1 MTVSLKH
8 AFQSAKTDSADLTIV
23 QPSNWNE
30 EHELTAAAGVVLGR
44 DTSSAGV
51 VQELPIAVTPAGN
64 VGIGTTTPG
73 QKLTVAGTIESTT
86 GGVKFP
92 DGSTQTTAAGSVS
105 YPQNVQSGNYTLVL
119 SDAGKHIYSANS
131 GAQTITVPTNA
142 AVAFPIGTLITIVNF
157 GTTNI
162 LIGAT
167 GISIYLNGSTTAVPY
182 PLIAPGVS
190 FQLLK
195 TSTNGWQSMF
205 GAVSQFTFTHLSVAG
220 GGGGGAPAGGGGGGA
235 GGFVTGTVS
244 HTSGNTLTVSVGA
257 GGAAGVIGTTAVAGT
272 NSSIT
277 NAVAAVGGGKGGDS
291 PGGGTGGSGGS
302 GGGGFGGNSP
312 VYVGGAGTAGQ
323 GNGGGSGSTSQASGG
338 GGGAGAVG
346 DTTVGLAGG
355 NGGAGLASSISG
367 TAITYA
373 GGGGGG
379 TIFSNTPAT
388 GGTGGGGT
396 GANGSTNATAG
407 TTNLGGGG
415 GGGGGSSPVRAA
427 GAGGSGRVVI
437 STLYPATATTGS
449 PVVTTSG
456 ANTIY
461 TFNSSGTITF

>member
-8 AFQSAKTDSADLTIV
+8 TFQSAKTDSADSTIV

-30 EHELTAAAGVVLGR
+30 EHVLTAASGVVLGR
-44 DTSSAGV
+44 NTSSAGV
-51 VQELPIAVTPAGN
+51 VQELPIAVTAAGN

-73 QKLTVAGTIESTT
+73 QKLTVAGTIESTS

-92 DGSTQTTAAGSVS
+92 DGSTQTTAAAGVS

-131 GAQTITVPTNA
+131 GAQTITIPTNA

-182 PLIAPGVS
+182 PIIAPGVS
-190 FQLLK
+190 LQLLK

-205 GAVSQFTFTHLSVAG
+205 GAVSQFTFTHLSIAG
-220 GGGGGAPAGGGGGGA
+220 GGGGGAPASGGGGA
-235 GGFVTGTVS
+235 GGGFVTGTVS
-244 HTSGNTLTVSVGA
+244 HTSGNTLAVAVGA
-257 GGAAGVIGTTAVAGT
+257 GGAAGVFSPASASTAGS

-277 NAVAAVGGGKGGDS
+277 NAVAAVGGGFGGDGS
-291 PGGGTGGSGGS
+291 AAGGSGGS
-302 GGGGFGGNSP
+302 GGGGG
-312 VYVGGAGTAGQ
+312 GGASAAGGTATAGQ
-323 GNGGGSGSTSQASGG
+323 GNNGGAGGATNRGGG

-346 DTTVGLAGG
+346 TAGG
-355 NGGAGLASSISG
+355 GAGGPGGAGLASSISG
-367 TAITYA
+367 SSITYA

-379 TIFSNTPAT
+379 TIFGDVPAV

-396 GANGSTNATAG
+396 GANSSTNATAG

-415 GGGGGSSPVRAA
+415 GGGGSNGPVRTA

>member
-8 AFQSAKTDSADLTIV
+8 TFQSAKSDSADVTIV

-64 VGIGTTTPG
+64 VGIGTSAPG
-73 QKLTVAGTIESTT
+73 QKLTVAGTIESTS

-92 DGSTQTTAAGSVS
+92 DGSTQTTAAGAVS
-105 YPQNVQSGNYTLVL
+105 YPQNVQSGNYTLVAG
-119 SDAGKHIYSANS
+119 DAGKHIYSANS
-131 GAQTITVPTNA
+131 GAQTITIPTNA

-182 PLIAPGVS
+182 PFIAPGVS

-205 GAVSQFTFTHLSVAG
+205 GAVTPFTFTHLSVAG
-220 GGGGGAPAGGGGGGA
+220 GGGGGGPAAGGGGGG

-244 HTSGNTLTVSVGA
+244 HTSGTTLTVAVGA
-257 GGAAGVIGTTAVAGT
+257 GGAAGVFSPFSVSTAGS
-272 NSSIT
+272 NSAIT
-277 NAVAAVGGGKGGDS
+277 NAVAAVGGGRGGDAAS
-291 PGGGTGGSGGS
+291 AGGNGGS
-302 GGGGFGGNSP
+302 GGGGGGSASS
-312 VYVGGAGTAGQ
+312 VGGTATAGQ
-323 GNGGGSGSTSQASGG
+323 GYNGGAGGSSYYAGG
-338 GGGAGAVG
+338 GGGASAVG
-346 DTTVGLAGG
+346 VDGGGAAGA
-355 NGGAGLASSISG
+355 GGAGLASSISG
-367 TAITYA
+367 TSITYA

-379 TIFSNTPAT
+379 TIFSSTPAT

-415 GGGGGSSPVRAA
+415 GGGGNNGPVRTA

-437 STLYPATATTGS
+437 STLYPATSTTGS

>member
-8 AFQSAKTDSADLTIV
+8 TFTSAKADSADVTIV

-30 EHELTAAAGVVLGR
+30 EHVLTAASGVVLGR
-44 DTSSAGV
+44 NTSGAGV
-51 VQELPIAVTPAGN
+51 VQELPIAVTAAGN

-73 QKLTVAGTIESTT
+73 QKLSVVGTIESTS
-86 GGVKFP
+86 GGFKFP
-92 DGSTQTTAAGSVS
+92 DATTQTTAFAGVS
-105 YPQNVQSGNYTLVL
+105 YPQNAQNGNYTLVAG
-119 SDAGKHIYSANS
+119 DAGKHIYSTNS

-142 AVAFPIGTLITIVNF
+142 SVAFAIGTLITIVNF

-167 GISIYLNGSTTAVPY
+167 GVSIYLNGSTTAIPY
-182 PLIAPGVS
+182 PIIAPGVS
-190 FQLLK
+190 LQLLK

-220 GGGGGAPAGGGGGGA
+220 GGGGGAA

-257 GGAAGVIGTTAVAGT
+257 GGAAGVFGGAASVAGT
-272 NSSIT
+272 NSSVT
-277 NAVAAVGGGKGGDS
+277 NAVAAVGGGKGGDGS
-291 PGGGTGGSGGS
+291 AAGGNGGS
-302 GGGGFGGNSP
+302 GGGGG
-312 VYVGGAGTAGQ
+312 GGASAAGGTATAGQ
-323 GNGGGSGSTSQASGG
+323 GNNGGAGSGSSAGGG
-338 GGGAGAVG
+338 GGGASAVG
-346 DTTVGLAGG
+346 ATTTGLAGG

-367 TAITYA
+367 TSITYA

-415 GGGGGSSPVRAA
+415 GGGGGNGPVRTA
-427 GAGGSGRVVI
+427 GAGGSGIVVI